1 MLLIPLTDE
10 SRPGQRGLLL
20 SYGPKLNMSEST
32 QTLALPRETLFH
44 LLMNVPEGVPQGG
57 STSPLIRQRP
67 AFAFML
73 KSNLLERGPPS
84 SAGHP
89 TLSCPWTGRLCS
101 APHSPS
107 PPCLQSSHLIS
118 EQLITE
124 LQSWLDRNERV
135 VRDPNVILMAPFWS
149 GVVVI
154 YFSAH
159 SSNVPLKSKPSSQ

>member
-10 SRPGQRGLLL
+10 SRPGQHGLLL

-32 QTLALPRETLFH
+32 QTLALPREMLFH

-73 KSNLLERGPPS
+73 ESNLLERGPPS

-89 TLSCPWTGRLCS
+89 TLSCPWTGRLRCAS
-101 APHSPS
+101 LLPVLPQPSMSPELAPH
-107 PPCLQSSHLIS
+107 LRAAHHKAA
-118 EQLITE
+118 E
-124 LQSWLDRNERV
+124 L
-135 VRDPNVILMAPFWS
+135 VRQ
-149 GVVVI
+149 
-154 YFSAH
+154 
-159 SSNVPLKSKPSSQ
+159 K